1 MLRGYSRGG
10 VPAGRLRLPRSE
22 MPTDRGRPDVGQ
34 RGGRAARKLLVVE
47 TTLRSLSITSGLAA
61 VISSVR
67 SGKGVRG
74 ATEGPL
80 SRSYSRL
87 KAGSSAAA
95 YGSRWARG
103 PSSAVAGF
111 PAQRNH
117 EIIRG
122 DYFKSL
128 HSEVICPSNRS

>member
-1 MLRGYSRGG
+1 MAKGFPKEEAQAGSRANQDKGGGRWLQRFVVLRGYSRGG

-47 TTLRSLSITSGLAA
+47 TTLRSLSITPGLAA
-61 VISSVR
+61 VSSSVR

-80 SRSYSRL
+80 SRSC
-87 KAGSSAAA
+87 SSAAA
-95 YGSRWARG
+95 
-103 PSSAVAGF
+103 
-111 PAQRNH
+111 
-117 EIIRG
+117 
-122 DYFKSL
+122 
-128 HSEVICPSNRS
+128 